1 MEAGSI
7 RLPRQRKKEEPR
19 KKRRRESRPADGAKR
34 RHIHRWRDGGRLA
47 PTPRQRKKEEPR
59 FLRGSSF
66 LVEAAGI
73 EPASEKPLTELSPG
87 AGHLLNFPGLAA
99 DARAA

>member
-1 MEAGSI
+1 MYRMSKVAGILQHSNSENRMHLCENRDPPTTRGVAISI
-7 RLPRQRKKEEPR
+7 
-19 KKRRRESRPADGAKR
+19 ADGR
-34 RHIHRWRDGGRLA
+34 RQVRSN
-47 PTPRQRKKEEPR
+47 TPSTQKEKVVPKYDL
-59 FLRGSSF
+59 FF

>member
-1 MEAGSI
+1 MPDKSSDTAVFSCEKTVRALAARI
-7 RLPRQRKKEEPR
+7 FNKKNRTLIFYQNQR
-19 KKRRRESRPADGAKR
+19 SVM
-34 RHIHRWRDGGRLA
+34 
-47 PTPRQRKKEEPR
+47 
-59 FLRGSSF
+59 
-66 LVEAAGI
+66 VEAAGI

>member
-1 MEAGSI
+1 MILTPFTALFVHIPTYTKTLGKTGI
-7 RLPRQRKKEEPR
+7 PVI
-19 KKRRRESRPADGAKR
+19 SRA
-34 RHIHRWRDGGRLA
+34 L
-47 PTPRQRKKEEPR
+47 
-59 FLRGSSF
+59 S

>member
-1 MEAGSI
+1 MKKERGAHKSVGGNRDPPTARDAVISIAGAMEAGSI
-7 RLPRQRKKEEPR
+7 RLPRHEKKEGRTEV
-19 KKRRRESRPADGAKR
+19 RPS
-34 RHIHRWRDGGRLA
+34 
-47 PTPRQRKKEEPR
+47 
-59 FLRGSSF
+59 FF

>member
-1 MEAGSI
+1 MVLQTYSAGCSF
-7 RLPRQRKKEEPR
+7 
-19 KKRRRESRPADGAKR
+19 
-34 RHIHRWRDGGRLA
+34 
-47 PTPRQRKKEEPR
+47 TPPM
-59 FLRGSSF
+59 
-66 LVEAAGI
+66 VEAAGI

>member
-1 MEAGSI
+1 MHLCENRDPPTTRGVAISIAAGW
-7 RLPRQRKKEEPR
+7 RQVRSNTPLTQKEKVVP
-19 KKRRRESRPADGAKR
+19 KYD
-34 RHIHRWRDGGRLA
+34 L
-47 PTPRQRKKEEPR
+47 
-59 FLRGSSF
+59 FF

-73 EPASEKPLTELSPG
+73 EPAYEKPLTELSPG

>member
-1 MEAGSI
+1 M
-7 RLPRQRKKEEPR
+7 
-19 KKRRRESRPADGAKR
+19 
-34 RHIHRWRDGGRLA
+34 
-47 PTPRQRKKEEPR
+47 
-59 FLRGSSF
+59 
-66 LVEAAGI
+66 VEAAGI

>member
-1 MEAGSI
+1 LI
-7 RLPRQRKKEEPR
+7 KNRTLIFYQNQR
-19 KKRRRESRPADGAKR
+19 SVM
-34 RHIHRWRDGGRLA
+34 
-47 PTPRQRKKEEPR
+47 
-59 FLRGSSF
+59 
-66 LVEAAGI
+66 VEAAGI

>member
-7 RLPRQRKKEEPR
+7 RLPRREKKEGRTEV
-19 KKRRRESRPADGAKR
+19 RPS
-34 RHIHRWRDGGRLA
+34 
-47 PTPRQRKKEEPR
+47 
-59 FLRGSSF
+59 FF

-87 AGHLLNFPGLAA
+87 AGHLLNFPGLTA